1 LRVDV
6 SITVVEVAEFIL
18 SLELRGWGDWG
29 SYGGSIGV
37 SSCVSCI
44 SSGYSCGGIWV
55 ACNTMDV
62 WVCNILSR

>member
-6 SITVVEVAEFIL
+6 SITVVEVTEFIL

-37 SSCVSCI
+37 SSCVSN
-44 SSGYSCGGIWV
+44 GYSCGGIWV